1 MIKIS
6 CQPIRAVQHAKELI
20 EKDNSENRPNTLIGV
35 VGASISGVTIPL
47 SLATLAMG
55 LPLVSYAASNRKLS
69 QHKVGNSNRYK
80 QHYCMFS
87 LIFKMFARTVSSDE
101 IWAKMIT
108 DLIYHFQLTSAKMIG
123 TGMECHGNH
132 VTLSKMIRASKKQED
147 SFSLC
152 TSMIE

>member
-1 MIKIS
+1 M
-6 CQPIRAVQHAKELI
+6 QHAKRLI
-20 EKDNSENRPNTLIGV
+20 EADKAENRPNTLIGV

-69 QHKVGNSNRYK
+69 QHKVGNRNRQY
-80 QHYCMFS
+80 YCMFS

-123 TGMECHGNH
+123 TGMECHGSH
-132 VTLSKMIRASKKQED
+132 VTLSKMIRASQKQED

>member
-1 MIKIS
+1 M
-6 CQPIRAVQHAKELI
+6 QHAKGLI
-20 EKDNSENRPNTLIGV
+20 EADKAENTPNTLIGV
-35 VGASISGVTIPL
+35 VGASISSVTIPL

-69 QHKVGNSNRYK
+69 QHKVDNRDK
-80 QHYCMFS
+80 RDNCMFS

-101 IWAKMIT
+101 IYAQTFT
-108 DLIYHFQLTSAKMIG
+108 DLIYHFKLTSAKMIG
-123 TGMECHGNH
+123 TGMECHGSH
-132 VTLSKMIRASKKQED
+132 VTLSNMIRGSLKQED